1 MPKIHSQGF
10 TLLETLISLI
20 IISLILILSFPLFRI
35 IHDVNYYEELSVR
48 QMFSFLQE
56 EVNRGRE
63 VAVISNT
70 ISITDAVHR
79 KITIEQYQNLIRRR
93 VNLSGHEVLLQNV
106 EAIHLIDHSHYIRIK
121 LQMEGGGVYQKNIH
135 RASP

>member
-10 TLLETLISLI
+10 TLMETLMSLI
-20 IISLILILSFPLFRI
+20 IISLILILSFPLFRM
-35 IHDVNYYEELSVR
+35 IHDVDYYEELSVR

-63 VAVISNT
+63 VEVISNS
-70 ISITDAVHR
+70 IFITDAVNR

-106 EAIHLIDHSHYIRIK
+106 EAIHLTNHTHYIMIK

-135 RASP
+135 RSAP

>member
-20 IISLILILSFPLFRI
+20 IISLILILSFPLFHI
-35 IHDVNYYEELSVR
+35 IHDVDYYEELSVR
-48 QMFSFLQE
+48 QMFTFLQE
-56 EVNRGRE
+56 EVNRGQE

-70 ISITDAVHR
+70 ISITDAVNR
-79 KITIEQYQNLIRRR
+79 KITIEQYENLIRRR
-93 VNLSGHEVLLQNV
+93 VNLTGHEVLLQNV
-106 EAIHLIDHSHYIRIK
+106 EAIHLTNHTRYIMIK

-135 RASP
+135 RAGP